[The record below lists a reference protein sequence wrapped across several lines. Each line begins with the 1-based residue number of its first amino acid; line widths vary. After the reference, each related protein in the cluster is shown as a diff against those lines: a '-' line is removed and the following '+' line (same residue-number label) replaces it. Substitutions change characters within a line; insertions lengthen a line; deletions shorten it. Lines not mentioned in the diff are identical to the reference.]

1 MPTEKEKIDEGQS
14 RALSLLATRLLGLF
28 LGLGGS
34 GFGGA
39 PSLLVRASRGRLLLG
54 SSSGSSH
61 LTLATTGSLLGGL
74 GGGLCLLGLL
84 GCRSSGH
91 GLKLLSNGVLI
102 IGRRFSLG
110 DILEL
115 RHGDLEILGVLE
127 CLLVRHT
134 LGNRVAI
141 LVRVNTGVVETEVVL
156 IGVVPALLLMGSHV
170 SPSSLAFLLDRTL
183 GCLRAQVVRDDRASV
198 LHVQEVRSQG
208 ALGRVGVNGSLLAF
222 LLLLNRRSQLRRVN
236 DQLLSSMLKVGKKV
250 ILRALGSRL
259 AKQEVGLADIVGS
272 ERSEELKNGSQATD
286 GLDEVRRTVLKR
298 VLNMP
303 CTRE

>member
-1 MPTEKEKIDEGQS
+1 
-14 RALSLLATRLLGLF
+14 
-28 LGLGGS
+28 
-34 GFGGA
+34 
-39 PSLLVRASRGRLLLG
+39 
-54 SSSGSSH
+54 
-61 LTLATTGSLLGGL
+61 
-74 GGGLCLLGLL
+74 
-84 GCRSSGH
+84 
-91 GLKLLSNGVLI
+91 
-102 IGRRFSLG
+102 
-110 DILEL
+110 
-115 RHGDLEILGVLE
+115 
-127 CLLVRHT
+127 
-134 LGNRVAI
+134 
-141 LVRVNTGVVETEVVL
+141 
-156 IGVVPALLLMGSHV
+156 MGSHV